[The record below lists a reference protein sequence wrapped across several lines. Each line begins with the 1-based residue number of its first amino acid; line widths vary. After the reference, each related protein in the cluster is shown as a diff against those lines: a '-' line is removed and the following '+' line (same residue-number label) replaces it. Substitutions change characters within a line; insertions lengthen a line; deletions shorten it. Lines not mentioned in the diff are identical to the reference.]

1 MLLYSISLCL
11 FTLSACSLLPRGETV
26 ELNTW
31 FQTPIP
37 ESTLV
42 ASHGIQRVSTPEQAV
57 VTAFAKLKT
66 SRVVPRKQPELISVE
81 KLGFEAALE
90 EQLVQEQDRD
100 QWNGQ
105 PLWLVVF
112 EGEFTFTSPGSDEQ
126 PFEGLVEVLLPEDG
140 SGIRVMWGEKR

>member
-1 MLLYSISLCL
+1 M
-11 FTLSACSLLPRGETV
+11 

-42 ASHGIQRVSTPEQAV
+42 ASHGIDRVSTPEQAA
-57 VTAFAKLKT
+57 VTAFAKLQT
-66 SRVVPRKQPELISVE
+66 SRVVPQMQPELISVE
-81 KLGFEAALE
+81 KLDFETALK

-112 EGEFTFTSPGSDEQ
+112 EGEFTLTSPGSDEQ
-126 PFEGLVEVLLPEDG
+126 LFQGLVEVLMPEDA